1 MVRWLHIE
9 MKGVILENFHEA
21 LLFFNPPSAQ
31 YSKVVFPP
39 FSFVIPL
46 LFLFSDL
53 TLFLFFLCLP
63 TLITAQ
69 KWQMSVGK
77 KKVQTEKS
85 VVPFLSHKLSLLI
98 KSFSI
103 I

>member
-1 MVRWLHIE
+1 MVRCLHIE

-21 LLFFNPPSAQ
+21 LIFFNPPSAQ

-53 TLFLFFLCLP
+53 TLFLFFLCIP

-69 KWQMSVGK
+69 K
-77 KKVQTEKS
+77 
-85 VVPFLSHKLSLLI
+85 
-98 KSFSI
+98 
-103 I
+103 

>member
-1 MVRWLHIE
+1 
-9 MKGVILENFHEA
+9 MKEVMLENFHEA
-21 LLFFNPPSAQ
+21 LIFFNPPSAQ

-53 TLFLFFLCLP
+53 ALFLFFLFLP

-77 KKVQTEKS
+77 KKQYKTEKS
-85 VVPFLSHKLSLLI
+85 IVPFLSHKLSLLI